1 MEKDY
6 KKYRETLKEVDQHYQ
21 MWTQDNDTRLNRK
34 GGWNDI
40 TDAYYGKLPND
51 WPYIT
56 KIVDPRIRT
65 SLIEKNA
72 RLINNKL
79 RGRLVPREGSD
90 ILGAKINNA
99 LLDFQWDNANDG
111 GSMLTKISISDM
123 DTRLYQS
130 KFGLVKWKVEY
141 NEDGSIKSEGNDF
154 IPLDIR
160 DCGMDPAASHIKGA
174 KWFQYRTWEHIEDL
188 ERQSDTGGKPLY
200 KYLGTIKAW
209 LKEQMTSSSGQRR
222 KDTYVRRVPQLRGLE
237 DRVGE
242 DLAFPVIEIIHE
254 LREDRWI
261 DYHADLKLIIR
272 DISNPYDHKKIPTA
286 QLRYYPLQDDPL
298 GESEVEP
305 VIPIWKAI
313 QATVCG
319 YMDEVIL
326 KMRPPLKIIQNACTI
341 ETIVYGPEAQWL
353 VTRPDAITEM
363 QSNGEA
369 VKYFETT
376 YSALI
381 SAFNVAMGDMSQGT
395 SAVQPFESE
404 KTATEVKASLRQ
416 QNVRDQKNQNDL
428 AEFIKDIMLMWLSN
442 NKQFLFTNPEKQEYI
457 LRIVGTENFNYF
469 KRAGLDEMVLE
480 PEVARMIGDIV
491 EQKPDM
497 TDTELGE
504 LVEAGKIPKHPVY
517 ENPNEKDPSKLI
529 YKPKMRMSEMGD
541 SAELSVIPEDLEG
554 TYDYIADVRSMASGA
569 TQELLEARQGAMDLL
584 LNNQNVIQLLAQ
596 EGFRVNAKELIS
608 NTFEDLGL
616 RDAERYFEK
625 IEAQGLPQTAGG
637 ILPNMQQPGLP
648 GAPQASIGGGLP
660 QPMAGPSPAGQ
671 GRQAPLPNQGAIPAG
686 V

>member
-1 MEKDY
+1 MAENEKY
-6 KKYRETLKEVDQHYQ
+6 QETLKEVDQHYQ
-21 MWTQDNDTRLNRK
+21 MWTQDNDKRLNRK

-40 TDAYYGKLPND
+40 TDAYYGKLPDD

-72 RLINNKL
+72 RLVNNKL

-90 ILGAKINNA
+90 ILGAKINNVK
-99 LLDFQWDNANDG
+99 LDFDWDNANDG

-130 KFGLVKWKVEY
+130 KFGLVKWKCEY
-141 NEDGSIKSEGNDF
+141 NDDGSIKFEGNEF

-160 DCGMDPAASHIKGA
+160 DCGMDSSAMHIKGA

-188 ERQSDTGGKPLY
+188 EKQTDTGGEPIY
-200 KYLGTIKAW
+200 KYLGTIKTW
-209 LKEQMTSSSGQRR
+209 LKENQTSNSGQRR

-242 DLAFPVIEIIHE
+242 DLAFPVIEVVHE

-261 DYHADLKLIIR
+261 DFHPDLKLIIR
-272 DISNPYDHKKIPTA
+272 DIKNPYKHRKIPIA

-326 KMRPPLKIIQNACTI
+326 KMRPPLKIRDTGVQI
-341 ETIVYGPEAQWL
+341 ETIIYGPEAQWL
-353 VTRPDAITEM
+353 MSDVNNVVEM

-369 VKYFETT
+369 VKYFQTT

-395 SAVQPFESE
+395 SSVTPFESD
-404 KTATEVKASLRQ
+404 KTATEVKASLKQ

-442 NKQFLFTNPEKQEYI
+442 NQQFLFSNPEKQDYI
-457 LRIVGTENFNYF
+457 LRIIGDENFAYF
-469 KRAGLDEMVLE
+469 KKAGLDEMVLE

-491 EQKPDM
+491 QEKPDM
-497 TDTELGE
+497 SDTELGE
-504 LVEAGKIPKHPVY
+504 LVETGKTPKFPVY
-517 ENPNEKDPSKLI
+517 ENPKEKDPNKLV
-529 YKPKMRMSEMGD
+529 YKPKMRMARTGD
-541 SAELSVIPEDLEG
+541 SAELSIVPDDLEG

-569 TQELLEARQGAMDLL
+569 TQELLDARQKALDLL
-584 LNNQNVIQLLAQ
+584 LNSQSVIQYLAA
-596 EGFRVNAKELIS
+596 EGFRPNVKELLT

-616 RDAERYFEK
+616 RDASRYFEK
-625 IEAQGLPQTAGG
+625 IETGGLPQATGG
-637 ILPNMQQPGLP
+637 VLPNMPQPGLP
-648 GAPQASIGGGLP
+648 TAPQAPIGGAVPEQMALP
-660 QPMAGPSPAGQ
+660 GGVPNPQAVPQ
-671 GRQAPLPNQGAIPAG
+671 GIR
-686 V
+686 

>member
-1 MEKDY
+1 ME
-6 KKYRETLKEVDQHYQ
+6 EILKEVDQHYS
-21 MWTQDNDTRLNRK
+21 MWTQDNEKRLTRK

-40 TDAYYGKLPND
+40 TDAYYGKLPED

-99 LLDFQWDNANDG
+99 LLDYQWDNANDG
-111 GSMLTKISISDM
+111 GSMLTKMSISDM

-130 KFGLVKWKVEY
+130 KFALVKWKCEY
-141 NEDGSIKSEGNDF
+141 NEDGSIKFEGNEMY
-154 IPLDIR
+154 PLDIR
-160 DCGMDPAASHIKGA
+160 DCGMDPSASHIKGA

-188 ERQSDTGGKPLY
+188 EKQSDTGGKPIY
-200 KYLGTIKAW
+200 KYLGTIKTW
-209 LKEQMTSSSGQRR
+209 LKEQMTSNSGQRR
-222 KDTYVRRVPQLRGLE
+222 KDAYVRRVPQLRGLE

-242 DLAFPVIEIIHE
+242 DMAFPVIEIVHE

-261 DYHADLKLIIR
+261 DYFADLKLIIR
-272 DISNPYDHKKIPTA
+272 DIPNPYKHGKIPIA

-305 VIPIWKAI
+305 VIPLWKAI

-326 KMRPPLKIIQNACTI
+326 KMRPPLKIVQNQVQI
-341 ETIVYGPEAQWL
+341 ETIIYGPEAQWL
-353 VTRPDAITEM
+353 VQRPDSITEM
-363 QSNGEA
+363 QSNGES
-369 VKYFETT
+369 VKFFQTT

-395 SAVQPFESE
+395 STVTPFETD
-404 KTATEVKASLRQ
+404 KTATEVKASLKQ

-442 NKQFLFTNPEKQEYI
+442 NRQFLFSNPDKHEYV
-457 LRIVGTENFNYF
+457 LRIIGDENFQYF
-469 KRAGLDEMVLE
+469 KKAGLDEMVLE
-480 PEVARMIGDIV
+480 PEIAKTIADII
-491 EQKPDM
+491 EQKPEM
-497 TDTELGE
+497 TDAELGE
-504 LVEAGKIPKHPVY
+504 IIEAGKTPKHPVY
-517 ENPNEKDPSKLI
+517 ENPNEKDPTKLI
-529 YKPKMRMSEMGD
+529 YKPKMRPSDMED
-541 SAELSVIPEDLEG
+541 SAELSIVPEDLEG
-554 TYDYIADVRSMASGA
+554 TYDYIADVRSMSAGA
-569 TQELLEARQGAMDLL
+569 GEEMLAARQKAIELLLS
-584 LNNQNVIQLLAQ
+584 NPTVIQLLAQ
-596 EGFRVNAKELIS
+596 QGYKANVKELLT

-616 RDAERYFEK
+616 RDSSRYFEK
-625 IEAQGLPQTAGG
+625 IETEV
-637 ILPNMQQPGLP
+637 LP
-648 GAPQASIGGGLP
+648 GATGGPGSPMPIPGISEVPQAGAGVGGP
-660 QPMAGPSPAGQ
+660 QQMAGPVPG
-671 GRQAPLPNQGAIPAG
+671 GLGGQAPFPNAGAIPQG
-686 V
+686 LQ

>member
-1 MEKDY
+1 MAE
-6 KKYRETLKEVDQHYQ
+6 EILKEVDQHYN
-21 MWTQDNDTRLNRK
+21 MWTQDNDKRLSRK
-34 GGWNDI
+34 GGWNDV
-40 TDAYYGKLPND
+40 TDAYYGKLPED

-72 RLINNKL
+72 RLVNNKL

-99 LLDFQWDNANDG
+99 KLDFDWDNANDG
-111 GSMLTKISISDM
+111 GSMLTKISICDM

-130 KFGLVKWKVEY
+130 KFGLVKWKCEY
-141 NEDGSIKSEGNDF
+141 KDDETIKFEGNEF
-154 IPLDIR
+154 YPLDIR
-160 DCGMDPAASHIKGA
+160 DCGMDPSAMHIKGA

-188 ERQSDTGGKPLY
+188 EKQSDTGGKPLY
-200 KYLGTIKAW
+200 KYIGTIKAW
-209 LKEQMTSSSGQRR
+209 LRESQQANSGQRR
-222 KDTYVRRVPQLRGLE
+222 KDSYVRRVPQLRGLE

-242 DLAFPVIEIIHE
+242 DMAFPVIEVVHE
-254 LREDRWI
+254 LRENRWI
-261 DYHADLKLIIR
+261 DYHPDLKLIIR
-272 DISNPYDHKKIPTA
+272 DIENPYEHGKIPIA

-305 VIPIWKAI
+305 VIPLWKAI

-326 KMRPPLKIIQNACTI
+326 KMRPPLKIIQNAVTI
-341 ETIVYGPEAQWL
+341 ETIVYGPEAQWI
-353 VTRPDAITEM
+353 VTRPDAVTEM

-395 SAVQPFESE
+395 SAVTPFESD
-404 KTATEVKASLRQ
+404 KTATEIKASLKQ

-442 NKQFLFTNPEKQEYI
+442 NKQFLFSNPEKQDYV
-457 LRIVGTENFNYF
+457 LRIIGDENFNYF

-480 PEVARMIGDIV
+480 PQVAQMIGDIV
-491 EQKPDM
+491 QEKPDM
-497 TDTELGE
+497 SDSELGE
-504 LVEAGKIPKHPVY
+504 LVETGKTPKHPVY
-517 ENPNEKDPSKLI
+517 ENPDEKDPSKLN
-529 YKPKMRMSEMGD
+529 YKPKMKMAEMGD
-541 SAELSVIPEDLEG
+541 SAELSIVPEDMEG

-569 TQELLEARQGAMDLL
+569 TQELLEARQRAIEMLIAGPTSAL
-584 LNNQNVIQLLAQ
+584 VIQLLMQ
-596 EGFRVNAKELIS
+596 EGYKVNAKELIE

-616 RDAERYFEK
+616 RDASRYFEK
-625 IEAQGLPQTAGG
+625 VEGQGLPNAVGG
-637 ILPNMQQPGLP
+637 VGPNSQVGGLP
-648 GAPQASIGGGLP
+648 PAPQANLGGPVQQQVAVPGAVPNP
-660 QPMAGPSPAGQ
+660 QGVPQ
-671 GRQAPLPNQGAIPAG
+671 GIR
-686 V
+686 

>member
-1 MEKDY
+1 MAKKGETKDEKI
-6 KKYRETLKEVDQHYQ
+6 LKEVDQHYQ
-21 MWTQDNDTRLNRK
+21 MWTQDNDQRMTRV

-40 TDAYYGKLPND
+40 TDSYYGKLPDD

-72 RLINNKL
+72 RLVNNKL

-99 LLDFQWDNANDG
+99 LLDFQWDNASDG

-123 DTRLYQS
+123 DARLYQS
-130 KFGLVKWKVEY
+130 KFGLVKWKCEY
-141 NEDGSIKSEGNDF
+141 NEDGTIKFEGNEF
-154 IPLDIR
+154 YPLDIR
-160 DCGMDPAASHIKGA
+160 DCGMDSLAMHIKGA
-174 KWFQYRTWEHIEDL
+174 KWFQYRTWEHIENL
-188 ERQSDTGGKPLY
+188 ENQTDTGGEPLY
-200 KYLGTIKAW
+200 KYLGTIKTW
-209 LKEQMTSSSGQRR
+209 LNDRRQENIGQRR
-222 KDTYVRRVPQLRGLE
+222 KDTYVRRVPQLRGLQ

-242 DLAFPVIEIIHE
+242 DLAFPVIEIVHE
-254 LREDRWI
+254 FREDRWI
-261 DYHADLKLIIR
+261 DYHPDLKLIIR
-272 DISNPYDHKKIPTA
+272 DIKNPYKHGKIPIA

-326 KMRPPLKIIQNACTI
+326 KMRPPLKIIQNAATI
-341 ETIVYGPEAQWL
+341 ETIVYGPEAQWI

-369 VKYFETT
+369 VRYFETT

-381 SAFNVAMGDMSQGT
+381 SAFNTAMGDMSQGT
-395 SAVQPFESE
+395 SVVTPFEPQ

-442 NKQFLFTNPEKQEYI
+442 NKQFLFTKPNKQEYI
-457 LRIVGTENFNYF
+457 LRIIGDENFSYF

-480 PEVARMIGDIV
+480 PQVARMIGDV
-491 EQKPDM
+491 VQQRPEMSDMELQKLIE
-497 TDTELGE
+497 T
-504 LVEAGKIPKHPVY
+504 GKTPKHPVF
-517 ENPNEKDPSKLI
+517 ENPEEKEPSKLI
-529 YKPKMRMSEMGD
+529 YKPKMRMSEMED
-541 SAELSVIPEDLEG
+541 SAELSIIPEDIEG
-554 TYDYIADVRSMASGA
+554 TYDYIADVKSMASGA
-569 TQELLEARQGAMDLL
+569 TQELLDARQKAIDLL
-584 LNNQNVIQLLAQ
+584 LSNPIVLQLLAQ
-596 EGFRVNAKELIS
+596 EGFKANVKELIE
-608 NTFEDLGL
+608 NTLEDLGL
-616 RDAERYFEK
+616 KDAGRYFEK
-625 IEAQGLPQTAGG
+625 IQTGGLPQAVGG
-637 ILPNMQQPGLP
+637 IGPNQQVPGLP
-648 GAPQASIGGGLP
+648 GAPQANLGGPIQQQMAPTGGIPNP
-660 QPMAGPSPAGQ
+660 Q
-671 GRQAPLPNQGAIPAG
+671 AIPQSIR
-686 V
+686 